1 MSNVAEVMQM
11 AFTTSPAEINVTPL
25 IDVLLVL
32 LIIFMIIVPI
42 EPRGLDAMIPRDP
55 EKFGVAEPLRTIVIQ
70 LDANGVG
77 DPTVSI
83 NQESVAWENLHARLF
98 EIFKLRAEKVAF
110 VKADRTIEFEQIAR
124 AIDIARGA
132 GVYNVGLMR

>member
-1 MSNVAEVMQM
+1 M
-11 AFTTSPAEINVTPL
+11 AFTTGPAEINVTPL

-42 EPRGLDAMIPRDP
+42 EPRGLDAMIPREPNDD
-55 EKFGVAEPLRTIVIQ
+55 VAPPPMRTIVIQ

-77 DPTVSI
+77 DPALSI
-83 NQESVAWENLHARLF
+83 NQEAVAWENLHARLYD
-98 EIFKLRAEKVAF
+98 IYKMRAEKVAF
-110 VKADRTIEFEQIAR
+110 VKAGRSVDFEQVAR
-124 AIDIARGA
+124 VIDIARGA

>member
-1 MSNVAEVMQM
+1 M
-11 AFTTSPAEINVTPL
+11 AFTTGPAEINVTPL

-42 EPRGLDAMIPRDP
+42 EPRGLDAMIPREPNDD
-55 EKFGVAEPLRTIVIQ
+55 VAPPPMRTIVIQ

-77 DPTVSI
+77 DPALSI
-83 NQESVAWENLHARLF
+83 NQEAVAWENLHARLF
-98 EIFKLRAEKVAF
+98 EIYKMRAEKVAF
-110 VKADRTIEFEQIAR
+110 VKADRFVDFEQVAR
-124 AIDIARGA
+124 VIDIARGA

>member
-1 MSNVAEVMQM
+1 M
-11 AFTTSPAEINVTPL
+11 AFTTGPAEINVTPL

-42 EPRGLDAMIPRDP
+42 EPRGLDAMIPREP
-55 EKFGVAEPLRTIVIQ
+55 TNEVAPPPTRTIVIQ

-77 DPTVSI
+77 DPALSI
-83 NQESVAWENLHARLF
+83 NQEAVAWENLHARLF
-98 EIFKLRAEKVAF
+98 EIYKMRAEKVAF
-110 VKADRTIEFEQIAR
+110 VKADRTIDFEQVAR
-124 AIDIARGA
+124 VIDIARGA

>member
-1 MSNVAEVMQM
+1 
-11 AFTTSPAEINVTPL
+11 
-25 IDVLLVL
+25 
-32 LIIFMIIVPI
+32 
-42 EPRGLDAMIPRDP
+42 MIPRDP
-55 EKFGVAEPLRTIVIQ
+55 EKPGTVEPLRTIVIQ
-70 LDANGVG
+70 LDTHGAG
-77 DPTVSI
+77 DPAVSI

-110 VKADRTIEFEQIAR
+110 VKADSTIEFEHVAR

>member
-1 MSNVAEVMQM
+1 M
-11 AFTTSPAEINVTPL
+11 AFTTGPAEINVTPL

-55 EKFGVAEPLRTIVIQ
+55 EKPGAVEPLRTIMIQ
-70 LDANGVG
+70 LDTNGVG
-77 DPTVSI
+77 DAAVSI
-83 NQESVAWENLHARLF
+83 NQESVPWENLHARVF
-98 EIFKLRAEKVAF
+98 EIFRLRAEKVAF
-110 VKADRTIEFEQIAR
+110 VKADGTIEFEQVAR

>member
-55 EKFGVAEPLRTIVIQ
+55 EKPGVAEPLRTIVIQ

>member
-1 MSNVAEVMQM
+1 VSNVAEVMQM

-55 EKFGVAEPLRTIVIQ
+55 EKPRVAEPLRTIVIQ